1 MSSSS
6 SSVPA
11 DIDSWL
17 GYAVDKN
24 ARDHMEDFVAVR
36 LVPGGGIFV
45 VLDGHNGS
53 SAVDFVAE
61 HLIDNILE
69 GLDTNIE
76 SALTGAFAKTEREL
90 QTFLAAEPT
99 FDSGMCSPTSSGICS
114 PSWPKLTS
122 GVVVCVVVILGGKI
136 TTAHVGDSRAV
147 LGRSGKS
154 IQLTADHNVT
164 NVGERKRV
172 ADIMCPDG
180 YVNGLMVTR
189 SLGNFRMCNLEK
201 VEGQIA
207 IPSCSTTSIDPTEDA
222 FLIIA
227 SDGLF
232 EVMSSEVATSTVF
245 QAMKRPSFSPNSIA
259 NDLVKKA
266 ISRGSCDNIC
276 VCIVMLGEGSLVA

>member
-61 HLIDNILE
+61 HLIDTIIAYE
-69 GLDTNIE
+69 GFETNIE
-76 SALTGAFAKTEREL
+76 LALTGAFAKTEREL
-90 QTFLAAEPT
+90 QTFLASEQT
-99 FDSGMCSPTSSGICS
+99 LDSGMCSPTSICS

-136 TTAHVGDSRAV
+136 ITAHVGDSRAV

-154 IQLTADHNVT
+154 IQLTADHNV
-164 NVGERKRV
+164 NNICERKRV

-232 EVMSSEVATSTVF
+232 EVMSSEVAASTVF

-276 VCIVMLGEGSLVA
+276 VCIVMLGKGSLVG